1 MKKFVFIRSE
11 VAEMSD
17 AQNLTAAAAVDVPA
31 NKKTLKDVVLEDLE
45 EKGKGRDAW
54 LW

>member
-1 MKKFVFIRSE
+1 
-11 VAEMSD
+11 MSD
-17 AQNLTAAAAVDVPA
+17 SQNYTAAAADVVPA
-31 NKKTLKDVVLEDLE
+31 KKKTLKDVVLEDLE